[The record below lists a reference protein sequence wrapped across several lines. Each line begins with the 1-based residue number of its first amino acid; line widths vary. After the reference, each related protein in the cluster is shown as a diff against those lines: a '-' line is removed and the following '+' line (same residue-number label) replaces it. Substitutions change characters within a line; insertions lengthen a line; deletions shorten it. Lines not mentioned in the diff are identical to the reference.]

1 MISFAE
7 YLRFEAYFPLYTD
20 ATTYYNKDNR
30 RRVIFLE
37 NEKDVIQD
45 LIRRAMKAR
54 EYSYSPYSNFSVG
67 AAILSESGKIYT
79 GCNIE
84 SASYTPTICAERVA
98 LFKAVSEGERKFKM
112 LALVGGP
119 KNEEKK
125 TEEIVSPCG
134 VCRQMLYEFGKDLK
148 VVMADNEE
156 KYEIR
161 MLEELLPYGFGPD
174 NLI

>member
-1 MISFAE
+1 M
-7 YLRFEAYFPLYTD
+7 
-20 ATTYYNKDNR
+20 
-30 RRVIFLE
+30 E

-84 SASYTPTICAERVA
+84 SACYTPTICAERVA

-119 KNEEKK
+119 KNGEKK

-156 KYEIR
+156 KYEVR

>member
-1 MISFAE
+1 M
-7 YLRFEAYFPLYTD
+7 
-20 ATTYYNKDNR
+20 
-30 RRVIFLE
+30 E

-119 KNEEKK
+119 KNGEKK

-134 VCRQMLYEFGKDLK
+134 VCRQMLYELGTDLK

-156 KYEIR
+156 KYEVR

>member
-1 MISFAE
+1 M
-7 YLRFEAYFPLYTD
+7 
-20 ATTYYNKDNR
+20 
-30 RRVIFLE
+30 E

-119 KNEEKK
+119 KN
-125 TEEIVSPCG
+125 
-134 VCRQMLYEFGKDLK
+134 GKDLK

-156 KYEIR
+156 KYEVR

>member
-1 MISFAE
+1 M
-7 YLRFEAYFPLYTD
+7 
-20 ATTYYNKDNR
+20 
-30 RRVIFLE
+30 E

-119 KNEEKK
+119 KNGEKQ

-156 KYEIR
+156 KYEVR

>member
-1 MISFAE
+1 M
-7 YLRFEAYFPLYTD
+7 
-20 ATTYYNKDNR
+20 
-30 RRVIFLE
+30 E

-45 LIRRAMKAR
+45 LIKRAMKAR

-119 KNEEKK
+119 KNGEKK
-125 TEEIVSPCG
+125 TEEKWKKIKTLRYRKTAIIASREG
-134 VCRQMLYEFGKDLK
+134 IMQ
-148 VVMADNEE
+148 
-156 KYEIR
+156 
-161 MLEELLPYGFGPD
+161 
-174 NLI
+174 

>member
-1 MISFAE
+1 M
-7 YLRFEAYFPLYTD
+7 
-20 ATTYYNKDNR
+20 
-30 RRVIFLE
+30 E

-119 KNEEKK
+119 KNGEKK
-125 TEEIVSPCG
+125 TEEIVRPCG
-134 VCRQMLYEFGKDLK
+134 VCRQMIYEIGKDLK
-148 VVMADNEE
+148 VLMADNEE
-156 KYEIR
+156 KYEVR

>member
-1 MISFAE
+1 M
-7 YLRFEAYFPLYTD
+7 
-20 ATTYYNKDNR
+20 
-30 RRVIFLE
+30 E
-37 NEKDVIQD
+37 NEKDAIQD

-119 KNEEKK
+119 KNGEKK

-156 KYEIR
+156 KYEVR

>member
-1 MISFAE
+1 M
-7 YLRFEAYFPLYTD
+7 
-20 ATTYYNKDNR
+20 
-30 RRVIFLE
+30 E

-112 LALVGGP
+112 LALVGGS
-119 KNEEKK
+119 KNGEKK

-156 KYEIR
+156 KYEVR

>member
-1 MISFAE
+1 M
-7 YLRFEAYFPLYTD
+7 
-20 ATTYYNKDNR
+20 
-30 RRVIFLE
+30 E

-45 LIRRAMKAR
+45 LIRRAMKVR

-67 AAILSESGKIYT
+67 AAMLSESRKIYT

-119 KNEEKK
+119 KNGEKK

-156 KYEIR
+156 KYEVR
-161 MLEELLPYGFGPD
+161 MLEELLPYGFGQD

>member
-1 MISFAE
+1 M
-7 YLRFEAYFPLYTD
+7 
-20 ATTYYNKDNR
+20 
-30 RRVIFLE
+30 E

-98 LFKAVSEGERKFKM
+98 LFKAVSEGERN
-112 LALVGGP
+112 ACAGWRS
-119 KNEEKK
+119 EKRREK
-125 TEEIVSPCG
+125 DRRDCKSVRCVS
-134 VCRQMLYEFGKDLK
+134 
-148 VVMADNEE
+148 ADV
-156 KYEIR
+156 I
-161 MLEELLPYGFGPD
+161 
-174 NLI
+174 